1 MANKKFTEQEMLE
14 TKDLILDKGKI
25 EDWKTLYENVWK
37 HDETA
42 RYMMWSASH
51 TEEEGYEMTQNYI
64 KMQEVNPT
72 AYIVYEK
79 EGRVPIGFAGMRET
93 DKGIFEDSGI
103 AVGVSYTGKGYGK
116 QILSALL
123 SQAFEEL
130 GAQKF
135 IYSCWAENIPSNKL
149 AESAGLK
156 FSHSEEAIDRRSGKA
171 ITMNYYEK

>member
-14 TKDLILDKGKI
+14 TKDLILGKGKI
-25 EDWKTLYENVWK
+25 EDWKALYENVWK
-37 HDETA
+37 QEETA
-42 RYMMWSASH
+42 RYMTWSTSQ
-51 TEEEGYEMTQNYI
+51 TEEEGYAMTQNYL
-64 KMQEVNPT
+64 KMQEMNPT

-103 AVGVSYTGKGYGK
+103 AVGVSYKGKGYGK

-123 SQAFEEL
+123 NQAFEEL

-135 IYSCWAENIPSNKL
+135 IDACWAENIPSNKL

-156 FSHSEEAIDRRSGKA
+156 FSHSEEAIDRRSGRA